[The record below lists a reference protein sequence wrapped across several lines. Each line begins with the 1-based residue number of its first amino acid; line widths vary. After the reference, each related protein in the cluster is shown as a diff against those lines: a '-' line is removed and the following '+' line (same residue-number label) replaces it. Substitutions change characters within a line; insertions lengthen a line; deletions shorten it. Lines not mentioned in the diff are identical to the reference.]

1 MFLKCFIFS
10 YCITITANTIPDFY
24 TADIRMTLIAVLFV
38 LMILALVA
46 VSVVN
51 RIQLRQRERR
61 LQQRRLR
68 IRAEELTEV
77 VNCLAETLPNRM
89 ITKHINDMIASL
101 QQQMLALEE
110 KNPELL
116 ELAIQKTEAHSE
128 ELLSGTNRQSI
139 SYQRES
145 DAQIAKTQL
154 HLNDAM
160 QLITQLAAQGVI
172 NEAELSTYLGEL
184 RWAHLMVAVMSYI
197 GQGDKSMAISDRFS
211 AQAFYRK
218 AQYLLMES
226 MHQDPRR
233 LKMIKE
239 LGELVDGGRD
249 SLSKDLRDPTKSSV
263 MI

>member
-1 MFLKCFIFS
+1 
-10 YCITITANTIPDFY
+10 
-24 TADIRMTLIAVLFV
+24 MTLIAILFV
-38 LMILALVA
+38 LMIVALVA
-46 VSVVN
+46 VSAIN

-89 ITKHINDMIASL
+89 ITKHINDMIINL
-101 QQQMLALEE
+101 QQQMRALEDT
-110 KNPELL
+110 NPELL

-128 ELLSGTNRQSI
+128 ELLSGTNRSAI
-139 SYQRES
+139 SYQRDS
-145 DAQIAKTQL
+145 DAQITKTQL

-160 QLITQLAAQGVI
+160 QLVTQLAAQGTI
-172 NEAELSTYLGEL
+172 NEAELSAYLGEL
-184 RWAHLMVAVMSYI
+184 RWAHLMVSVMSYI

-218 AQYLLMES
+218 AQQLLMES

-239 LGELVDGGRD
+239 LGEIVDGGRV
-249 SLSKDLRDPTKSSV
+249 SLSKELRDPAKSNAMV
-263 MI
+263 

>member
-1 MFLKCFIFS
+1 
-10 YCITITANTIPDFY
+10 
-24 TADIRMTLIAVLFV
+24 MTLIVILFI
-38 LMILALVA
+38 LMFLALVA
-46 VSVVN
+46 VSVIN

-68 IRAEELTEV
+68 IHTEELAEV
-77 VNCLAETLPNRM
+77 VSCLEQTLPNRI
-89 ITKHINDMIASL
+89 ITKHINDMIVSI
-101 QQQMLALEE
+101 QQQMLALED

-116 ELAIQKTEAHSE
+116 AMAIQKTEAYSE
-128 ELLSGTNRQSI
+128 ELLSSNNRHSI

-160 QLITQLAAQGVI
+160 HLVTQLAAQGTI
-172 NEAELSTYLGEL
+172 NETELSAYLSEL

-218 AQYLLMES
+218 AQQHLMES

-239 LGELVDGGRD
+239 LSEMVDGSRV
-249 SLSKDLRDPTKSSV
+249 SLSRELRDPTTSAV
-263 MI
+263 MD

>member
-1 MFLKCFIFS
+1 
-10 YCITITANTIPDFY
+10 
-24 TADIRMTLIAVLFV
+24 MTLILVLFI
-38 LMILALVA
+38 LMLLALVA
-46 VSVVN
+46 VSVIN

-68 IRAEELTEV
+68 IQAEG
-77 VNCLAETLPNRM
+77 LAEIVSCLEQTIPNRM
-89 ITKHINDMIASL
+89 IIKHINDMIASL
-101 QQQMLALEE
+101 QQQMLTLEDVT
-110 KNPELL
+110 PELL
-116 ELAIQKTEAHSE
+116 EQAIQKTEAYSE
-128 ELLSGTNRQSI
+128 ELLSSNNQLI

-154 HLNDAM
+154 HLTDSM
-160 QLITQLAAQGVI
+160 HLITQLAAQGTI
-172 NEAELSTYLGEL
+172 NETELGTYLSEL

-218 AQYLLMES
+218 AQQHLMES

-239 LGELVDGGRD
+239 LSEIVDGSRT
-249 SLSKDLRDPTKSSV
+249 SLSRELRDPIANA
-263 MI
+263 MN